1 MDSKLRGIAVFFSI
15 LMVLV
20 VGGVV
25 VLANWKS
32 VQNLLYPQPVSVT
45 EPETQEETAEVGL
58 SDFMK
63 DETFFD
69 AEVPKLGAAGA
80 RESELRR
87 SLSLIANSIQ
97 KDMRIQIV
105 DGYGELVKGKG
116 FYVTLKEIG
125 EYKDVDQDGIIYI
138 GDLKPGEYQV
148 TLNEM
153 PGYTVSSDPIRV
165 KVKENL
171 EYTVMNDIELLIKS
185 EDQVDVESEDTE
197 VNEAVEDADD
207 TEIKVSKKSDGKAR
221 FGIDVSK
228 YNKEIN
234 WAAVK
239 EDGVDF
245 AIIRC
250 GYRGSKSG
258 VLVEDPYFEENISGA
273 NANGVSAGIYFFT
286 QATNEI
292 EAVEEASMV
301 LTLCREYNV
310 EYPIFIDTEGAG
322 GNGRADNL
330 TKEQRTAVCA
340 AFCETIESAGY
351 ITGVYAS
358 RHWLNNNLDVKQLD
372 NHVIWLAE
380 YRAVPEYAG
389 KYEMWQYTSSG
400 TVNGIEGRVDLNVSY
415 LGY

>member
-1 MDSKLRGIAVFFSI
+1 MDSRLKRIAVFFSL
-15 LMVLV
+15 LMLLLV
-20 VGGVV
+20 FGVV
-25 VLANWKS
+25 ALANWDQ
-32 VQNLLYPQPVSVT
+32 VQGFWYP
-45 EPETQEETAEVGL
+45 QEETAAEPQDVDEPPASGL

-69 AEVPKLGAAGA
+69 PDVSRFGAAG
-80 RESELRR
+80 RENELRK
-87 SLSLIANSIQ
+87 SLSLIANSVQ

-105 DGYGELVKGKG
+105 DGRGELAKGEG
-116 FYVTLKEIG
+116 FYVTLKEVG

-138 GDLKPGEYQV
+138 GDLKPGDYQV
-148 TLNEM
+148 SLNEM
-153 PGYTVSSDPIRV
+153 PGYTVSGDSIKVR
-165 KVKENL
+165 VKENL
-171 EYTVMNDIELLIKS
+171 EYTVMDDIALLIKDES
-185 EDQVDVESEDTE
+185 EIDAQVEDTE
-197 VNEAVEDADD
+197 VNDAVNDADD

-228 YNKEIN
+228 YNKDIN
-234 WAAVK
+234 WTAVQ

-250 GYRGSKSG
+250 GYRGSSSG
-258 VLVEDPYFEENISGA
+258 ALVEDPYFEENIRGA

-310 EYPIFIDTEGAG
+310 EYPILIDTEGAG
-322 GNGRADNL
+322 GLGRADNL
-330 TKEQRTAVCA
+330 SKDERTAICR

-351 ITGVYAS
+351 IAGVYAS
-358 RHWLNNNLDVKQLD
+358 RNWLNNCLEVKELDD
-372 NHVIWLAE
+372 YVIWLAE
-380 YRAVPEYAG
+380 YRAVPEYSG
-389 KYEMWQYTSSG
+389 KYELWQYTSSG
-400 TVNGIEGRVDLNVSY
+400 SVNGIEGRVDLNMSY